1 MACSTP
7 EGYVSDATDCNDADG
22 AVNPGATE
30 VCNGIDDNCDG
41 NTDEGVENTYYADA
55 DGDTYGDAG
64 STTMACSAPEG
75 YVSDATDC
83 NDADGAVNPGAT
95 EVCNGI
101 DDNCD
106 GNTDEGVEN
115 TYYAD
120 ADGDT
125 YGDAGSTTMACSAP
139 EGYVSDATDCNDA
152 DGAVNPGATE
162 VCNGIDDNCDGNTD
176 EGVQNTYYADA
187 DGDTYGDAGSTTM
200 ACSAPEGYV
209 ADATD
214 CNDAD
219 AAVNPG
225 ATEVCNGID
234 DNCDGNIDEGLTFT
248 TYYADADGDT
258 YGDAAS
264 TVTTCDGAPEG
275 YVSDATDCNDADG
288 AVNPGATEVCNGI
301 DDNCDGNIDEG
312 VENTYYADADGDTY
326 GDAGSTTMA
335 CSAPEGYVADA
346 TDCNDADGAV
356 NPGATEVCN
365 GIDDNCDGNTDEGV
379 LTTFY
384 ADADGDTHGD
394 AAASVEACSAPE
406 GYVASNDDC
415 DDASSTVYPG
425 APEICNNG
433 IDEDCDGGIDV
444 ISTIAAGGPTT
455 FCLGNSVTLS
465 STTVGT
471 GYGYQWM
478 KNGSNIAG
486 ANSSSLNVTLQG
498 NYKCT
503 VTKGDCSSTSSVIT
517 VSVNLN
523 PNATIVALDGT
534 DLCGKSYVR
543 LKANNGTGLTYQW
556 YMDGVIIDG
565 ATGNVYYA
573 SLPGDY
579 YVVVTNA
586 AGCSK
591 QTATVTVVSS
601 CRIAEEGAVAFNVMP
616 NPSNGNFQLNVN
628 LGNGLNGNAII
639 SVVNIAGQKVAQLN
653 GEIANGEM
661 SASVSIPQVAGV
673 YMVVVEAN
681 GEVFSQQILIT
692 E

>member
-1 MACSTP
+1 
-7 EGYVSDATDCNDADG
+7 
-22 AVNPGATE
+22 
-30 VCNGIDDNCDG
+30 
-41 NTDEGVENTYYADA
+41 
-55 DGDTYGDAG
+55 
-64 STTMACSAPEG
+64 
-75 YVSDATDC
+75 
-83 NDADGAVNPGAT
+83 
-95 EVCNGI
+95 
-101 DDNCD
+101 
-106 GNTDEGVEN
+106 
-115 TYYAD
+115 
-120 ADGDT
+120 
-125 YGDAGSTTMACSAP
+125 
-139 EGYVSDATDCNDA
+139 
-152 DGAVNPGATE
+152 
-162 VCNGIDDNCDGNTD
+162 
-176 EGVQNTYYADA
+176 
-187 DGDTYGDAGSTTM
+187 
-200 ACSAPEGYV
+200 
-209 ADATD
+209 
-214 CNDAD
+214 
-219 AAVNPG
+219 
-225 ATEVCNGID
+225 
-234 DNCDGNIDEGLTFT
+234 
-248 TYYADADGDT
+248 
-258 YGDAAS
+258 
-264 TVTTCDGAPEG
+264 
-275 YVSDATDCNDADG
+275 
-288 AVNPGATEVCNGI
+288 
-301 DDNCDGNIDEG
+301 
-312 VENTYYADADGDTY
+312 
-326 GDAGSTTMA
+326 
-335 CSAPEGYVADA
+335 
-346 TDCNDADGAV
+346 
-356 NPGATEVCN
+356 
-365 GIDDNCDGNTDEGV
+365 
-379 LTTFY
+379 
-384 ADADGDTHGD
+384 
-394 AAASVEACSAPE
+394 
-406 GYVASNDDC
+406 
-415 DDASSTVYPG
+415 
-425 APEICNNG
+425 
-433 IDEDCDGGIDV
+433 
-444 ISTIAAGGPTT
+444 
-455 FCLGNSVTLS
+455 
-465 STTVGT
+465 
-471 GYGYQWM
+471 
-478 KNGSNIAG
+478 NGSNIAG